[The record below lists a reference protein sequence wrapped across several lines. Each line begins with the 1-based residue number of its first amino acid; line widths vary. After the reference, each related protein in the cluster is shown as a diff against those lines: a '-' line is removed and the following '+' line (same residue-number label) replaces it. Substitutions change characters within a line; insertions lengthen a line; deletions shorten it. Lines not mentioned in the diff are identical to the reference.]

1 MALDNV
7 QESVTLTGDS
17 VVNGEV
23 VVNFH
28 CRVAENGIAG
38 AITQSIRHHG
48 LYQEH
53 RNEARQDLQAFQG
66 KVWEVE
72 DRLMGTGE

>member
-1 MALDNV
+1 MALENI
-7 QESVTLTGDS
+7 QEAVTLTGDS

-38 AITQSIRHHG
+38 AITQSIRNHD

-53 RNEARQDLQAFQG
+53 RTQARQDLQEFQG
-66 KVWEVE
+66 KVWDVE
-72 DRLMGTGE
+72 DRMSETGE